1 MPQIKEITEDLFAMA
16 AGAGSSN
23 GTGGM
28 TTKLQ
33 AAQIATK
40 SGVPVF
46 ICSSKEDTALLQ
58 AVTQANRGTLFLADD
73 HAMNQRK
80 QWMAFY
86 ARTDAAVEVDAG
98 AVDAMLHQGRSLLAT
113 GVKALEGDFEVGQ
126 VVEVYSQADHR
137 LIGKGRVKLS
147 SKDLQDQLA
156 NGRAEGV
163 LIHRNDWVSL

>member
-1 MPQIKEITEDLFAMA
+1 M
-16 AGAGSSN
+16 
-23 GTGGM
+23 
-28 TTKLQ
+28 
-33 AAQIATK
+33 
-40 SGVPVF
+40 
-46 ICSSKEDTALLQ
+46 Q

-137 LIGKGRVKLS
+137 LIGKGRS
-147 SKDLQDQLA
+147 NCPPRTCRTSWQMAEQ
-156 NGRAEGV
+156 RAC
-163 LIHRNDWVSL
+163 

>member
-1 MPQIKEITEDLFAMA
+1 
-16 AGAGSSN
+16 
-23 GTGGM
+23 
-28 TTKLQ
+28 
-33 AAQIATK
+33 
-40 SGVPVF
+40 
-46 ICSSKEDTALLQ
+46 
-58 AVTQANRGTLFLADD
+58 
-73 HAMNQRK
+73 MNQRK

-113 GVKALEGDFEVGQ
+113 GVRALEGDFEVGQ

-163 LIHRNDWVSL
+163 FIHRNDWVSL

>member
-1 MPQIKEITEDLFAMA
+1 
-16 AGAGSSN
+16 
-23 GTGGM
+23 
-28 TTKLQ
+28 
-33 AAQIATK
+33 
-40 SGVPVF
+40 
-46 ICSSKEDTALLQ
+46 
-58 AVTQANRGTLFLADD
+58 
-73 HAMNQRK
+73 MNQRK

-98 AVDAMLHQGRSLLAT
+98 AVDAMLHQDRSLLAT

-156 NGRAEGV
+156 NGRAGGV